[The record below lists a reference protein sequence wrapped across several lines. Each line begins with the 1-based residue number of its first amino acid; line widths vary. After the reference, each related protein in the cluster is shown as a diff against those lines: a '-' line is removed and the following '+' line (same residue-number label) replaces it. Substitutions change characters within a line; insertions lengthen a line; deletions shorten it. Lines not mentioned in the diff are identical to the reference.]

1 MDGLLIIDKPAGCTS
16 HDVVDAVRRITGERR
31 AGHGGTLDPDATGLL
46 TVGLG
51 KATRFFPYISGLNKT
66 YIGTMRLGLAT
77 DTYDASGE
85 PITEEITELPPFA
98 AIKAA
103 IASFTGDIIQT
114 PPPYSAKKING
125 RPAHRLAR
133 AGGHPVLAPVP
144 VRVDRFALPAWRP
157 PLLDFE
163 VDCSSGTYIRSL
175 AHDLGLAL
183 GCGAHLVSLRR
194 TAVGPF
200 SIDQAVTP
208 ENLLGAADD
217 GSLTGLLIPLER
229 LLPGVPAVFLTAEG
243 ESKAGHGMALGAA
256 CLDAAKGVDP
266 SAAGL
271 EDNAVLALFGRSGKL
286 VALGRFSSEKQ
297 SISPFLVVV

>member
-16 HDVVDAVRRITGERR
+16 HDVVDAVRRITGERK

-46 TVGLG
+46 TIGLG

-85 PITEEITELPPFA
+85 PITAVAAELPTFET
-98 AIKAA
+98 IKAA
-103 IASFTGDIIQT
+103 IPAFTGNIIQT

-133 AGGHPVLAPVP
+133 AGEHPVLAPVP
-144 VRVDRFALPAWRP
+144 IRVDRFTPTAWRP

-175 AHDLGLAL
+175 AHDLGRTL
-183 GCGAHLVSLRR
+183 GCGAYLTGLRR
-194 TAVGPF
+194 TTVGPF
-200 SIDQAVTP
+200 SIDQAISP
-208 ENLLGAADD
+208 ENLLKAADE
-217 GSLTGLLIPLER
+217 GSLAGLLIPLER
-229 LLPGVPAVFLTAEG
+229 LLPGIPAVFLTTEG
-243 ESKAGHGMALGAA
+243 ESKAGHGAELGAA
-256 CLDAAKGVDP
+256 CLDTANGADP
-266 SAAGL
+266 FACQ
-271 EDNAVLALFGRSGKL
+271 EDNAVLGLFSQSGKL
-286 VALGRFSSEKQ
+286 IALGRFSSGKQ
-297 SISPFLVVV
+297 AVSPFLVVV